1 MIVKNYLENKEIEKD
16 VRPLFEEAF
25 PVDERPPSNIFFS
38 SFLGENNK
46 VLLGFYEKN
55 EFIGFA
61 SLIIYKDICYIFFL
75 AVSPTKR
82 NQGWGSQILSYI
94 KEKYQKYVILLC
106 YEEVNEKYE
115 NYLERVRREHFY
127 FKNGFKINPLKTNE
141 FGVVFQTATIG
152 KRIVTFDDYKEI
164 FRTGFGEW
172 ALAHLKD
179 VSKDK

>member
-55 EFIGFA
+55 EFVGFT
-61 SLIIYKDICYIFFL
+61 SLIVYKDICYIFFL

-82 NQGWGSQILSYI
+82 NQGWGGKILQYV
-94 KEKYQKYVILLC
+94 KEKYQEYNILLC
-106 YEEVNEKYE
+106 YEEVNEKYD
-115 NYLERVRREHFY
+115 NYSQRRIREQFY
-127 FKNGFKINPLKTNE
+127 LNNGFKINPLKTNE
-141 FGVVFQTATIG
+141 FGVIFQTACIGTRTI
-152 KRIVTFDDYKEI
+152 TFKDYQEI
-164 FRTGFGEW
+164 FRDGFGDW
-172 ALAHLKD
+172 ALKYLKD
-179 VSKDK
+179 ATK